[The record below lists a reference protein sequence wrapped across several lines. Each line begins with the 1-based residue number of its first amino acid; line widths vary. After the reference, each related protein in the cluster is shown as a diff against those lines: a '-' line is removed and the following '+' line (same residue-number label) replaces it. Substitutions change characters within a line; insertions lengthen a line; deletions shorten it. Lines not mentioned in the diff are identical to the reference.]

1 VVDIKMND
9 GNNQNFVVSGG
20 IGLISSRLNIEGPI
34 VKDRGSF
41 TLSARRTYADLF
53 LKLSSDSLTKQARL
67 YFYDINVKANY
78 RINDKNRVFLS
89 GYFGK
94 DVMGLGSSFGLDY
107 GNATGTLRW
116 NHLFSEKMFS
126 NTSFVISNYN
136 YNIGV
141 DINNNLNIVSRIQDD
156 NVKQDFQYYINPDN
170 KIKFGLNS
178 TYHTIVPGAI
188 TTNTNSINL
197 TNKYAWENAIYASHE
212 IKLSDKLSTEYG
224 LRLSSFSAVGPGD
237 FFTYDADGNTIDSTH
252 YASGKFAKTYFNL
265 EPRLSVT
272 CILNDKSSI
281 KASYDRNT
289 QNLHLIS
296 NSTSS
301 NPTDL
306 WIPSSKNVKP
316 EIGDQV
322 SLGYYRNFDD
332 NKYEFSTE
340 VYYKNS
346 QNQIDYRD
354 GAQLNFN
361 DNVESQ
367 LLYGKGR
374 AYGIEFYMKKSYGR
388 LNGWFSYTLSR
399 SEKKFVGIN
408 NGRFYP
414 ATQDRTHDISIVGMY
429 TLSDKWSLS
438 GTWVYYTG
446 NAVTFPSGKYNVDG
460 KVLNYYTE
468 RNGYRMPAYHRLDV
482 GATYINKKTDKFES
496 SWTFS
501 IYNLYNRA
509 NAYTITFRTD
519 PDDLTRTQAVQT
531 TLFKIVPSISYNFK
545 F

>member
-1 VVDIKMND
+1 MND